1 MGYQG
6 EDDGRLPGDRAGT
19 QAPDGSL
26 PADELQMATGGYRNP
41 LEPGTTPH
49 RRAAPGE
56 TAASGGTR
64 HDVQQAG
71 SVGPRAWPGDRETG
85 SYGPRTGRD
94 SQVPGP
100 GPVSDPAAGRG
111 GERSSLGPRGR
122 RGAPAGAS
130 LGPRGRRGTGQF
142 PAAPTGP
149 NLAQEPL
156 PGAAGRGHAPAGPG
170 HGHVPAGRDGVPQP
184 GARGSIAHDSGIA
197 PDMRAGL
204 PARDAT
210 AGAESGH
217 EAGRS
222 EAGTGLRRRAGEGG
236 AAPLVPAAGRSAGGR
251 PAGGRPAGGGP
262 AGGGPADGGTAG
274 WAADRRITGEMPG
287 RGPQG
292 YAGASASPDAPPGPG
307 SGRRVPRGAAGGQ
320 GLPGQQP
327 SSGHRSRPAP
337 LTPDDAGGAV
347 PQPLP
352 ARGTAQDRRP
362 HPARRG
368 TIRGFPPVPGQ
379 PEPVYPPGQFSAW
392 NRPSVR
398 AAWLGISRISDGHG
412 EPEAEPGYSQLATSD
427 PSADSTATQTLAA
440 IDDGSWAPLRARRDW
455 GSHAEEAAPLATRR
469 PARPGVSGAAAAALG
484 GTATGDVAAGRR
496 GRQAGQGLA
505 GPHAVGSQSTGP
517 PTTGPPSAAARDASD
532 LADRPGGQRAAA
544 GAGGQPAGARS
555 EAALPAAPAEAAG
568 GRRRSEESG
577 AERPA
582 PARRGRTH
590 KRSNMM
596 MAALLLSP
604 VLVVVLVVVGYVYVT
619 GKHTAASPHPAALA
633 THPLPTAS
641 ASPTPTLGPWK
652 HIENRTL
659 DTQPLS
665 LKELFP
671 ARFTAGLTGVRT
683 IDKASEKCI
692 RALIGSG
699 LQKAIH
705 KAHCTQVLRASYL
718 SGDRKL
724 MATIGVLNLLNVSA
738 AERAGKASGTHQ
750 FIKQLAAK
758 HGPTRHLTKGTGLE
772 EADVLGHY
780 LILTW
785 TEFANLHKPSGK
797 KQLAELKK
805 FSTDLITGT
814 ANISLSSRMVTG
826 APRIP

>member
-1 MGYQG
+1 
-6 EDDGRLPGDRAGT
+6 
-19 QAPDGSL
+19 
-26 PADELQMATGGYRNP
+26 
-41 LEPGTTPH
+41 
-49 RRAAPGE
+49 
-56 TAASGGTR
+56 
-64 HDVQQAG
+64 
-71 SVGPRAWPGDRETG
+71 
-85 SYGPRTGRD
+85 
-94 SQVPGP
+94 
-100 GPVSDPAAGRG
+100 
-111 GERSSLGPRGR
+111 
-122 RGAPAGAS
+122 
-130 LGPRGRRGTGQF
+130 
-142 PAAPTGP
+142 
-149 NLAQEPL
+149 
-156 PGAAGRGHAPAGPG
+156 
-170 HGHVPAGRDGVPQP
+170 
-184 GARGSIAHDSGIA
+184 
-197 PDMRAGL
+197 
-204 PARDAT
+204 
-210 AGAESGH
+210 
-217 EAGRS
+217 
-222 EAGTGLRRRAGEGG
+222 
-236 AAPLVPAAGRSAGGR
+236 
-251 PAGGRPAGGGP
+251 
-262 AGGGPADGGTAG
+262 
-274 WAADRRITGEMPG
+274 
-287 RGPQG
+287 
-292 YAGASASPDAPPGPG
+292 
-307 SGRRVPRGAAGGQ
+307 
-320 GLPGQQP
+320 
-327 SSGHRSRPAP
+327 
-337 LTPDDAGGAV
+337 
-347 PQPLP
+347 
-352 ARGTAQDRRP
+352 
-362 HPARRG
+362 
-368 TIRGFPPVPGQ
+368 VPGQ

-440 IDDGSWAPLRARRDW
+440 IDDGSWAPLRESRDW

-469 PARPGVSGAAAAALG
+469 PARPAVPGPAAAGLG
-484 GTATGDVAAGRR
+484 GTAAGDVAAGRR
-496 GRQAGQGLA
+496 GSQAGQGTA
-505 GPHAVGSQSTGP
+505 NVHRTGPHTTSQPG
-517 PTTGPPSAAARDASD
+517 AAARGASD

-544 GAGGQPAGARS
+544 GSAGQPAEQQAGARS
-555 EAALPAAPAEAAG
+555 EAAAPTAPAEAAAG
-568 GRRRSEESG
+568 KRRSEGSG
-577 AERPA
+577 AGRPA

-619 GKHTAASPHPAALA
+619 GKHTAASPHPAALP
-633 THPLPTAS
+633 THPLPTVS

-652 HIENRTL
+652 HIGNRTL

-683 IDKASEKCI
+683 IDKASKKCI

-724 MATIGVLNLLNVSA
+724 MATIGVLNLLNVTA

-758 HGPTRHLTKGTGLE
+758 HGPTRRLTKGTGLE